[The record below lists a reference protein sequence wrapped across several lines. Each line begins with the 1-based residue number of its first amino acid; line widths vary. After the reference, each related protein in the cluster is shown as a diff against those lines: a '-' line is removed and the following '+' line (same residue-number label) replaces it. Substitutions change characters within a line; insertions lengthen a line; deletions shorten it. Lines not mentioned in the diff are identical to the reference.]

1 MSKVIGMDGGAQRP
15 NKGLNINVKASD
27 LKDIVCDNCGCKFFR
42 HVHAFKR
49 LSALISPSGKE
60 QIVPLT
66 TKNKAILKANNI
78 TIPDIEQEPT
88 AGDGS
93 VMEQVASETEIKK
106 ITPQDAGL
114 EADSNFFTSLDS
126 VKAILPNDMSGKE
139 IKEKYNVDFP
149 INDNTIYKPTI

>member
-60 QIVPLT
+60 QIVP
-66 TKNKAILKANNI
+66 
-78 TIPDIEQEPT
+78 IPIYRCDEC
-88 AGDGS
+88 GH
-93 VMEQVASETEIKK
+93 
-106 ITPQDAGL
+106 
-114 EADSNFFTSLDS
+114 
-126 VKAILPNDMSGKE
+126 
-139 IKEKYNVDFP
+139 
-149 INDNTIYKPTI
+149 INDEFLPKDA